1 MYPGMLKNM
10 FLKEFD
16 HLNDFSHAEGER
28 IKSNRLAC
36 LNLNIPIVILGVL
49 ALL

>member
-1 MYPGMLKNM
+1 MYLGMLKNM
-10 FLKEFD
+10 FLKQFD
-16 HLNDFSHAEGER
+16 RLNDFSHAEGER

-36 LNLNIPIVILGVL
+36 LNLNIPTVILGIL

>member
-10 FLKEFD
+10 FLKQFD
-16 HLNDFSHAEGER
+16 PLNDFSHAEGEK

-36 LNLNIPIVILGVL
+36 LNLNIPTVILGVL